1 MTAARGTL
9 AVAMAAFVLRA
20 ALRRRMSAGAGRIV
34 RVSRVV
40 ADLDQAEAFYQDA
53 LGFRTIGRGPAD
65 PAAVAALGLPGAG
78 SEEVVMRLGGD
89 EVALV
94 RLATPGRPY
103 PAGSRS
109 DDLWFQH
116 LAIIVGDMDAAHA
129 GVLAQGGA
137 RAISQGGP
145 QTLPP
150 ADGSVR
156 AWKFRDPDGHP
167 LELLWFPPG
176 GGRAV
181 WRGHPPGTVFLG
193 VDHSALAVSNGARSL
208 RFYRRLGFKIA
219 ARSHNAGPAQSR
231 LDGLPGARLRVF
243 SLRPTST
250 GGPGLELL
258 AYRPPGRS
266 AATVCPGDV
275 AADWTTVAM
284 FARGDATP
292 HRVRDPDGHMLLLT
306 G

>member
-1 MTAARGTL
+1 MTAGHAGL
-9 AVAMAAFVLRA
+9 AVVVMLVLRA
-20 ALRRRMSAGAGRIV
+20 ALRRRARARTVRVM

-40 ADLDQAEAFYQDA
+40 PDLDRAEAFYRDA
-53 LGFRTIGRGPAD
+53 LGFRTVGRGPSST
-65 PAAVAALGLPGAG
+65 AALTALGLPGAG
-78 SEEVVMRLGGD
+78 AEEAVMRLGGD

-94 RLATPGRPY
+94 RLLPPGRSY
-103 PAGSRS
+103 PADSRS

-116 LAIIVGDMDAAHA
+116 LAIVVSDLDAAHA
-129 GVLAQGGA
+129 RVLAQGGA
-137 RAISQGGP
+137 QPISQGGP

-181 WRGHPPGTVFLG
+181 WRQHLAGSVFLG
-193 VDHSALAVSNGARSL
+193 IDHSALAVSNSARSL
-208 RFYRRLGFKIA
+208 RFYRRLGFKLA
-219 ARSHNAGPAQSR
+219 GRSRNAGLAQSR
-231 LDGLPGARLRVF
+231 LDGLPSARLRVF
-243 SLRPTST
+243 SLRPSSG

-258 AYRPPGRS
+258 AYQPPGRPTE
-266 AATVCPGDV
+266 AVRPGDV
-275 AADWTTVAM
+275 AADWTTVAVPGPSG
-284 FARGDATP
+284 AGPRC
-292 HRVRDPDGHMLLLT
+292 VRDPDGHLLLLK